1 MKLAERILEV
11 LTPEGLSW
19 DQMEKKLD
27 RDRSNIARELRKLE
41 ADGKAER
48 VKVQAMHQTRRTV
61 TDKRSGPHMIWR
73 LRQ

>member
-1 MKLAERILEV
+1 MKLAEMLLEV

-19 DQMEKKLD
+19 DQMEKKLG

-48 VKVQAMHQTRRTV
+48 VAVQKSRTPGK
-61 TDKRSGPHMIWR
+61 DAGDRRSGPHMLWR